1 MSPRNTK
8 IALGVLAAIIVIGGL
23 AALNNTKKP
32 KLAVGQR
39 VEEGGEDAKS
49 RRLRGGRWSSEDSG
63 DDGKGKKKDAAS
75 NDTASSRTL
84 TADAEASAGVII
96 ETEAETR
103 ERERYERAQAN
114 AFKYRVLDPNKI
126 KPTPLEPALKQ
137 AAEKYKVPYL
147 VLAAMMYV
155 ESGGTHRDGG
165 HSIEAGYGVMN
176 LKENNL
182 VDTAAEAAKLL
193 GRNKEDL
200 FYDQSLNIEGAA
212 ALLYSYYEDAL
223 ATGVPENEA
232 WYMAV
237 SQYSGRPNPE
247 LAAALADETAGTII
261 KGFEIDLKDG
271 GGYLKIPPNPN
282 PPFLPKNW
290 KLVALDPPVTPP
302 GDSTPPPANTPAP
315 PAQ

>member
-1 MSPRNTK
+1 MNPRNTK
-8 IALGVLAAIIVIGGL
+8 IALGLLAAIIVI
-23 AALNNTKKP
+23 AALATLNTTRKP
-32 KLAVGQR
+32 KVTASQK
-39 VEEGGEDAKS
+39 VEEEGEDAKA
-49 RRLRGGRWSSEDSG
+49 RRMRTGRWGSG
-63 DDGKGKKKDAAS
+63 DGGEDGKGKKKDRATS
-75 NDTASSRTL
+75 DTESSGTM
-84 TADAEASAGVII
+84 TADAGSSEGVIM

-126 KPTPLEPALKQ
+126 KPTPLEPALKE

-200 FYDQSLNIEGAA
+200 FYDQRLNIEGAA

-223 ATGVPENEA
+223 ATGVPDNEA

-302 GDSTPPPANTPAP
+302 ADTTPPPANTPAP